1 MVNQIFTNLSVPERK
16 VKLRT
21 ALRNKTRNALTES
34 ELQTIMENVDLGRQ
48 YVKGVAICR
57 TDIGKVRSSNQ
68 DAVIDA
74 FPLVGVADGMGGH
87 RGGEV
92 ASSGARDVLV
102 ELLERNPETEDFVLH
117 YPLNRKK
124 VVAVDLSAYEGIN
137 GVPLFLQWDPQWGC
151 LEYGGKCAAL
161 TGCGPVCLSMAAY
174 YLTGDKAYS
183 PDKMIGFAKKGGYY
197 APGSGSSW
205 TLISEGGVELGFEV
219 TELPLVKSR
228 IFRELEAGWPIIC
241 AMGKG
246 DFTTSGHF
254 IVLTGVE
261 DGLLRVNDPN
271 SRANSEKLWKFEAIE
286 GQFRNLWVIQK

>member
-1 MVNQIFTNLSVPERK
+1 MNMRNHTGWGCSVLILLILGLGLWRLMPRQPGWADDGIQTDAEKAITAFCAQNDLSP
-16 VKLRT
+16 
-21 ALRNKTRNALTES
+21 
-34 ELQTIMENVDLGRQ
+34 
-48 YVKGVAICR
+48 
-57 TDIGKVRSSNQ
+57 
-68 DAVIDA
+68 
-74 FPLVGVADGMGGH
+74 ADYPD
-87 RGGEV
+87 E
-92 ASSGARDVLV
+92 LV
-102 ELLERNPETEDFVLH
+102 ELLDRNPETEDFVLH

-271 SRANSEKLWKFEAIE
+271 SRANSEKLWKFEDIE